1 MYDYHVYNDVYCVWL
16 FKTGIIVRISV
27 AGELPYLSDMELM
40 SEYFPLQQGDLLELG
55 CGAAQTARDLANKF
69 PGSRWI
75 ATEVDQVQHEK
86 NLATKGLSNLIFKS
100 GGMQQIDLPDSS
112 IDAVIMLKSLHH
124 VPVDQM
130 DAGFLELHRV
140 LRQGGLVYISEPVY
154 AGEFNQILSLF
165 NDEKQV
171 REQAFAAIQRAI
183 ESGLFELDKE
193 VHFQSLSRYEGFADF
208 EQRVLGA
215 THSDFDLNDSLLATV
230 ESAFRPHIGVDGVAE
245 FHNPMRADILRKV

>member
-1 MYDYHVYNDVYCVWL
+1 M
-16 FKTGIIVRISV
+16 VRISES
-27 AGELPYLSDMELM
+27 GELPDQSDMELM
-40 SEYFPLQQGDLLELG
+40 SAYLPLQQGDLLELG
-55 CGAAQTARDLANKF
+55 CGTAQTTRDLANRF

-86 NLATKGLSNLIFKS
+86 NLASNGLANLIFQS
-100 GGMQQIDLPDSS
+100 GGMQQIDLPNAS

-124 VPVDQM
+124 VSVDQM
-130 DAGFLELHRV
+130 DSGFQELHRV

-154 AGEFNQILSLF
+154 AGDFNQILRLF

-183 ESGLFELDKE
+183 ESGLFELDRE

-208 EQRVLGA
+208 EQRVLGV
-215 THSDFDLNDSLLATV
+215 THSNYDLNDSLLASV
-230 ESAFRPHIGVDGVAE
+230 KSAFSPHVDVYGIAE
-245 FHNPMRADILRKV
+245 FHNPMRVDILRKI